1 MNEKPPVTRNMR
13 IAQWAI
19 QILLIAILAVCSY
32 GPIQKQVR
40 AAELTSAIGG
50 YKQVYTA
57 LFSYAKDHDGLYPT
71 DLESESPTAVA
82 CFNKLLKAGVIDD
95 EETFWSKR
103 NAKVIGTAS
112 TSSPN
117 NNRPLTENENTA
129 GYVMGLSTR
138 SPTNLPILFDSST
151 EAGVFNANVWEGKAI
166 VAKLNG
172 SVKAMYISLFDHSV
186 YNRNRGYILERRGDV
201 FIDIFKKLPEGTTVL
216 PPQLAQ

>member
-1 MNEKPPVTRNMR
+1 MIIFLSLEKINSLS
-13 IAQWAI
+13 WDK
-19 QILLIAILAVCSY
+19 L
-32 GPIQKQVR
+32 
-40 AAELTSAIGG
+40 
-50 YKQVYTA
+50 
-57 LFSYAKDHDGLYPT
+57 YAKDHDGLYPT

-82 CFNKLLKAGVIDD
+82 CFNKLLKAGVIDY

-166 VAKLNG
+166 VAKLKG